1 MIFMHETN
9 AEVLEGL
16 SFSQNWVNCFENY
29 KYKCLSFPPSAVR
42 KYESRLPCRIF
53 SVFNKG
59 SYFVFLFSEASKQLS
74 HKVLANIFFYVFFC

>member
-16 SFSQNWVNCFENY
+16 SFSQNWVNYFENY
-29 KYKCLSFPPSAVR
+29 KYKCLSFPPSSAVR
-42 KYESRLPCRIF
+42 KYESRLPCRIL

-59 SYFVFLFSEASKQLS
+59 SYSLYFFL
-74 HKVLANIFFYVFFC
+74 V